1 MCCCGLVKLVGSHT
15 VLLVEVGSQVM
26 GGKMGRYLVRI
37 PGDVLMTD
45 LV

>member
-1 MCCCGLVKLVGSHT
+1 M
-15 VLLVEVGSQVM
+15 LLVEVGSQVM

-45 LV
+45 LVLKFENIIIF

>member
-1 MCCCGLVKLVGSHT
+1 M
-15 VLLVEVGSQVM
+15 LLVEVGSQVV
-26 GGKMGRYLVRI
+26 GGKMCCYLVRI